1 MPYRSPSRMMDGAPQ
16 DYTDQLQG
24 QLGDIRASAESQVYD
39 MSDQLAR
46 LNRLQEELEHKYKQ
60 QQIDNLDLD
69 RALLI

>member
-1 MPYRSPSRMMDGAPQ
+1 MMDGAPQ
-16 DYTDQLQG
+16 DYADQLQG
-24 QLGDIRASAESQVYD
+24 QLGDVRASAESQVYD
-39 MSDQLAR
+39 MSNQLSR